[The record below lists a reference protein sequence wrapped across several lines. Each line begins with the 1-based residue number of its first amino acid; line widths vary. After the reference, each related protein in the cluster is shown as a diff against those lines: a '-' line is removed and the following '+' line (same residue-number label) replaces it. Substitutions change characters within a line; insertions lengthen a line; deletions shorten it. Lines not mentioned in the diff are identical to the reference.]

1 MDQPRDTKEGEA
13 EGTREQIIIK
23 ITNSKENTLKTLRI
37 DRWTTEIMKM
47 GTDIKEEATDSQ

>member
-37 DRWTTEIMKM
+37 DRWITEIMKM